1 MKNIIINSTA
11 ATTGGA
17 LTVLRQLLENTP
29 DYLQLIVFV
38 SVNIDDLPIL
48 AHAKC
53 INPTAKSGFKRL
65 YWDNFGLN
73 KWCKDNNVKPD
84 LIISLQ
90 NTGVKIDG
98 AVKQLIY
105 YHQTVPLYNYSW
117 SMFKKSERSLWFYKH
132 IYPFFVK
139 QHVNE
144 NTIFVVQFDWIKRE
158 LASRLSINSKII
170 NVVNPTA
177 SDIND
182 TMVGRIDL
190 AGKFNIFYPASYFS
204 FKNHI
209 EIVNGLNS
217 LKQLGI
223 SLDGIKIYFTLEKLV
238 ALDLISIIHEH
249 GLDGC
254 FEFVGSLGFEQVLQ
268 YYKSCDLV
276 VFPSYLESFGLPLVE
291 AAKFGKKIL
300 AADLD
305 YSREVLAG
313 YDGVTYLPIHNPCAW
328 GDAIHQ
334 CMEQKEQFTSWEPE
348 FGKNSWQKFFQLVE
362 DFIRK

>member
-1 MKNIIINSTA
+1 MKIIINSTA

-38 SVNIDDLPIL
+38 SVSIDDLPIL
-48 AHAKC
+48 AHVKY
-53 INPTAKSGFKRL
+53 INPNAKSGFKRL

-84 LIISLQ
+84 LIISMQ

-105 YHQTVPLYNYSW
+105 YHQPVPLFEYKW
-117 SMFKKSERSLWFYKH
+117 SLFKKSERNLWFYKH

-139 QHVNE
+139 QHVNK
-144 NTIFVVQFDWIKRE
+144 NTIFVVQFEWIRRRLAE
-158 LASRLSINSKII
+158 LLSIDQKII
-170 NVVNPTA
+170 NTVNPTA
-177 SDIND
+177 SEIND
-182 TMVGRIDL
+182 TMVSSIDL
-190 AGKFNIFYPASYFS
+190 AGKFNVFYPASLFNY
-204 FKNHI
+204 KNHL
-209 EIVNGLNS
+209 EIVNALNY
-217 LKQLGI
+217 LKRNGKN
-223 SLDGIKIYFTLEKLV
+223 LDNLKIYFTLEKSC

-268 YYKSCDLV
+268 YYKSCDLI

-305 YSREVLAG
+305 YAREVLSG
-313 YDGVTYLPIHNPCAW
+313 YNGVTYLPIHNPCAW
-328 GDAIHQ
+328 GDAIFQ
-334 CMEQKEQFTSWEPE
+334 SMEQKEQFDSWEPE

-362 DFIRK
+362 DFIRR